1 MNQKLQKVISTLENL
16 FQTPNKQTNKKL
28 MGFCA
33 CVVIIIYMA
42 ERIIINSSWRNSYGR
57 QPQQNNDRA
66 RRNNKRDLGED
77 IGNEFVKPT
86 MIVQ

>member
-1 MNQKLQKVISTLENL
+1 MNQKQQKVISTLENL

-28 MGFCA
+28 MGFRA
-33 CVVIIIYMA
+33 WVVIIIYMA

-57 QPQQNNDRA
+57 RPQQNNDRA

-77 IGNEFVKPT
+77 IGNEFAKPT